1 MVWLRPQQAAVT
13 PVQAIP
19 LALTA
24 SLYPFGLAVLLLL
37 AEAERYRGRVSIFL
51 AGAAI
56 CTLAI
61 GFAVVFALH
70 GAGLSQQ
77 NQQPPRYGLRLGIG
91 VLFVIA
97 AIILARRPPKPK
109 KEKSESRM
117 TRTAREGGLIA
128 ALIAGIV
135 LYLPSPSYLS
145 ALQVVGSSK
154 LSTTGTIV
162 WVLIVVAITLITIWV
177 PTLIIVFAPGWSKP
191 KLATLNSWLSRNSR
205 TLLIVVLAVLGVWEI
220 IDGIAGLT

>member
-1 MVWLRPQQAAVT
+1 M

-37 AEAERYRGRVSIFL
+37 AEAERYKGKVTVFL

-70 GAGLSQQ
+70 GAGL
-77 NQQPPRYGLRLGIG
+77 NQQSQSPPRYGLRLGIG
-91 VLFVIA
+91 VAFVVGA
-97 AIILARRPPKPK
+97 VILARRPPKPK
-109 KEKSESRM
+109 KEKESRV
-117 TRTAREGGLIA
+117 TSAARKGGLIA

-154 LSTTGTIV
+154 LSTAATV
-162 WVLIVVAITLITIWV
+162 AWVLIVVAILLITIWV
-177 PTLIIVFAPGWSKP
+177 PTLVIVLAPGWSKP
-191 KLATLNSWLSRNSR
+191 KLAALNSWLSRNSR
-205 TLLIVVLAVLGVWEI
+205 TLMVWVLAVLGVWEI
-220 IDGIAGLT
+220 IDGIVGLA

>member
-1 MVWLRPQQAAVT
+1 M

-37 AEAERYRGRVSIFL
+37 AEAERYKGRVSVFL
-51 AGAAI
+51 AGAAV

-77 NQQPPRYGLRLGIG
+77 SQQQPRYGLRLVIG
-91 VLFVIA
+91 VAFVVGA
-97 AIILARRPPKPK
+97 VILARRPPKPK
-109 KEKSESRM
+109 KEKKESRL
-117 TRTAREGGLIA
+117 TSAARKGGLIA

-145 ALQVVGSSK
+145 ALQVVGSSQ
-154 LSTTGTIV
+154 LSTAATV
-162 WVLIVVAITLITIWV
+162 AWVFIVVAIVLITIWV
-177 PTLIIVFAPGWSKP
+177 PTLVIVFAPGWSKP
-191 KLATLNSWLSRNSR
+191 KLAALNSWLSRNSR

-220 IDGIAGLT
+220 IDGIVGLV